1 MQGHSQQFKSFTNKK
16 TNQMAETA
24 APAKGMSKSA
34 KTWLIVGIV
43 VVVLVVAGVLI
54 YQYWYKPMQD
64 EKDKNANN
72 DTGGTKKTIDTN
84 DTSLIKTLAATTS
97 PTEVQAV
104 LARVA

>member
-1 MQGHSQQFKSFTNKK
+1 
-16 TNQMAETA
+16 MAETA

-64 EKDKNANN
+64 EKQKKDAAGDPQQGKQATV
-72 DTGGTKKTIDTN
+72 DTTN
-84 DTSLIKTLAATTS
+84 GALIKTLQAATT
-97 PTEVQAV
+97 PEQVQETLRKFA
-104 LARVA
+104 A